1 MKKSKISVINI
12 FINKKGYSSVF
23 LAICLVAFSVSLV
36 TAIWICRAVVVRS
49 ECESYGRVWARAVLS
64 EYDVHLMEDYGIM
77 AYFGGESDVK
87 KKIDSFMNYSLKG
100 KMTARLGG
108 SQSELAGYELGDP
121 ENFRKAITKNL
132 PYEAAE
138 MTAQLASGRDI
149 RSDAS
154 EDDADEENDGKLRDR
169 KIGNRVVLDTLPSR
183 GRASY
188 YDDSDI
194 KRMSDKIRN
203 LGCADAVRSMISESG
218 AEFVFI
224 EQYFSNHVTKA
235 RGKAGYLENEWE
247 YIICGHPSDKRNLIE
262 CRINLIVLREGLNL
276 ISLLLDKDKVKL
288 IADVTKASNLAAPV
302 VAIVLP
308 VAWAGLETVFDMRDL
323 YKGKRVPIVKTD
335 KQWKTDLGAVL
346 KSDKFK
352 KEAGSKMSKEQK
364 ESMEENSKEIQEAA
378 EESLPAPDIN
388 IPFKDGL
395 NYDEYLLYF
404 IAMMSESERTLRMM
418 DLVQINM
425 KSRYYKDFNMMEYY
439 TGVRYVMEVNGR
451 DYAFEDAYN

>member
-1 MKKSKISVINI
+1 
-12 FINKKGYSSVF
+12 
-23 LAICLVAFSVSLV
+23 
-36 TAIWICRAVVVRS
+36 
-49 ECESYGRVWARAVLS
+49 
-64 EYDVHLMEDYGIM
+64 
-77 AYFGGESDVK
+77 
-87 KKIDSFMNYSLKG
+87 
-100 KMTARLGG
+100 MTARLGG

-121 ENFRKAITKNL
+121 ENFREAITKNL

-154 EDDADEENDGKLRDR
+154 EDDADEENDGRLNNR

-183 GRASY
+183 GRESHYGEA
-188 YDDSDI
+188 DI
-194 KRMSDKIRN
+194 KRMSERIRN
-203 LGCADAVRSMISESG
+203 LGCADSVRSMIAKSG

-247 YIICGHPSDKRNLIE
+247 YIICGHPSDKRNFIE

-276 ISLLLDKDKVKL
+276 ISLLLDKEKVEL
-288 IADVTKASNLAAPV
+288 IQTVAEVSNLAAPV
-302 VAIVLP
+302 MLILLP
-308 VAWAGLETVFDMRDL
+308 VAWAGLETAFDMRDL
-323 YKGKRVPIVKTD
+323 YKGKRVPVVKTD

-352 KEAGSKMSKEQK
+352 REAGSKMSKEEK
-364 ESMEENSKEIQEAA
+364 EAVEENSEEMQEAA
-378 EESLPAPDIN
+378 GGSHPAADIN

-404 IAMMSESERTLRMM
+404 MVMMSENERTLRMM